1 MCGIYGF
8 DLLPNANISKARKA
22 TLITALTIGN
32 EDRGGQ
38 SWGAYLPEHGSDGL
52 IKRVGSITDARS
64 GLDVGHLVRA
74 RIAMAHTR
82 YATRGANTPE
92 NAHPFDLGAGWV
104 GQHNGVVG
112 NYSDLDKRYGE
123 EPVDSIHLLKAIART
138 NPIPLDQINV
148 YGSVQLV
155 PETRDRIYLGKMN
168 GGQLCI
174 VEIPRVGIVFTSDE
188 DHMKVALRLAGLAE
202 RAVYLRVDEGV
213 LYVTYNGE
221 IFVHDNEGLRVGGYS
236 RMSYGTWQSGGVAA
250 SKPGSAYTVPRS
262 SVTSGSVYGGYDR
275 ADEWDEA
282 WWQGELRTRESGIA
296 PATATVVEDDD
307 DDVIVAQSDNKTV
320 DDAWNLYVEWSALD
334 TRLMSDQE
342 LLDADEIFRQ
352 TLRRLD
358 TEEAFAMQQNDVDL
372 YAEIE
377 DVREY
382 LIEAHNDVTAALE
395 QKEWEKGLVHSLPA
409 TVAR

>member
-8 DLLPNANISKARKA
+8 DLTPNANISKARKA
-22 TLITALTIGN
+22 TLITALTIAN

-38 SWGAYLPEHGSDGL
+38 SWGAYLPESGGDGL
-52 IKRVGSITDARS
+52 IKRVGAITDGQS

-92 NAHPFDLGAGWV
+92 NAHPFALGDGWV

-112 NYSDLDKRYGE
+112 NYGDLDKKYGE

-138 NPIPLDQINV
+138 NPIPLSEINV

-155 PETRDRIYLGKMN
+155 PESRDRIYLGKMN

-202 RAVYLRVDEGV
+202 RAIYLKVDEGV

-236 RMSYGTWQSGGVAA
+236 RMSYGTWQSVGGAATA
-250 SKPGSAYTVPRS
+250 SKPASSYTAPRS
-262 SVTSGSVYGGYDR
+262 SVYGGYDR
-275 ADEWDEA
+275 SDEWGEA
-282 WWQGELRTRESGIA
+282 WWQGELRTRESGVTLS
-296 PATATVVEDDD
+296 TATTVEDAD
-307 DDVIVAQSDNKTV
+307 DDVIVVHSGNPTI
-320 DDAWNLYVEWSALD
+320 DDAWNLYIEWSG
-334 TRLMSDQE
+334 SDLRTMKEQD
-342 LLDADEIFRQ
+342 LLDADDIFRKM
-352 TLRRLD
+352 LRRLD
-358 TEEAFAMQQNDVDL
+358 TVEAFAMQENDVEV
-372 YAEIE
+372 YAEVE

-382 LIEAHNDVTAALE
+382 LIEAHTEVTEALE
-395 QKEWEKGLVHSLPA
+395 QREWERGLARALPA
-409 TVAR
+409 PRSL

>member
-8 DLLPNANISKARKA
+8 DFTPNANISKARKA
-22 TLITALTIGN
+22 TLLTALTIAN

-38 SWGAYLPEHGSDGL
+38 SWGAYLPESGGDGL
-52 IKRVGSITDARS
+52 IKRVGAITDGQS

-92 NAHPFDLGAGWV
+92 NAHPFALGDGWV

-112 NYSDLDKRYGE
+112 NYGDLDKKYGE

-138 NPIPLDQINV
+138 NPIPLSEINV

-155 PETRDRIYLGKMN
+155 PESRDRIYLGKMN

-202 RAVYLRVDEGV
+202 RAIYLKVDEGV

-236 RMSYGTWQSGGVAA
+236 RMSYGTWQSVGGAATA
-250 SKPGSAYTVPRS
+250 SKPASSYTAPRS
-262 SVTSGSVYGGYDR
+262 SVYGGYDR
-275 ADEWDEA
+275 SDEWGEA
-282 WWQGELRTRESGIA
+282 WWQGELRTRESGVTLS
-296 PATATVVEDDD
+296 TATTVEDAD
-307 DDVIVAQSDNKTV
+307 DDVIVVHSGNPTI
-320 DDAWNLYVEWSALD
+320 DDAWNLYIEWSG
-334 TRLMSDQE
+334 SDLRTMKEQD
-342 LLDADEIFRQ
+342 LLDADDIFRKM
-352 TLRRLD
+352 LRRLD
-358 TEEAFAMQQNDVDL
+358 TVEAFAMQENDVGV
-372 YAEIE
+372 YAEVE

-382 LIEAHNDVTAALE
+382 LIEAHTEVTEALE
-395 QKEWEKGLVHSLPA
+395 QREWERGLARSLPA
-409 TVAR
+409 PRSL

>member
-8 DLLPNANISKARKA
+8 DFTPNANISKARKA
-22 TLITALTIGN
+22 TLLTALTIAN

-38 SWGAYLPEHGSDGL
+38 SWGAYLPESGGDGL
-52 IKRVGSITDARS
+52 IKRVGAITDGQS

-92 NAHPFDLGAGWV
+92 NAHPFALGDGWV

-112 NYSDLDKRYGE
+112 NYGDLDKKYGE

-138 NPIPLDQINV
+138 NPIPLSEINV

-155 PETRDRIYLGKMN
+155 PESRDRIYLGKMN

-202 RAVYLRVDEGV
+202 RAIYLKVDEGV

-236 RMSYGTWQSGGVAA
+236 RMSYGTWQSVGGAATA
-250 SKPGSAYTVPRS
+250 SKPASSYTAPRS
-262 SVTSGSVYGGYDR
+262 SVYGGYDR
-275 ADEWDEA
+275 SDEWGEA
-282 WWQGELRTRESGIA
+282 WWQGELRTRESGVTLS
-296 PATATVVEDDD
+296 TATTVEDAD
-307 DDVIVAQSDNKTV
+307 DDVIVVHSGNPTI
-320 DDAWNLYVEWSALD
+320 DDAWNLYIEWSG
-334 TRLMSDQE
+334 SDLRTMKEQD
-342 LLDADEIFRQ
+342 LLDADDIFRKM
-352 TLRRLD
+352 LRRLD
-358 TEEAFAMQQNDVDL
+358 TVEAFAMQENDVEV
-372 YAEIE
+372 YAEVE

-382 LIEAHNDVTAALE
+382 LIEAHTEVTEALE
-395 QKEWEKGLVHSLPA
+395 QREWERGLARALPA
-409 TVAR
+409 PRSL

>member
-8 DLLPNANISKARKA
+8 DFTPNANISKARKA
-22 TLITALTIGN
+22 TLITALTIAN

-38 SWGAYLPEHGSDGL
+38 SWGAYLPEHGGDGL
-52 IKRVGSITDARS
+52 IKRVGAITDGRS

-92 NAHPFDLGAGWV
+92 NAHPFALGDGWV

-112 NYSDLDKRYGE
+112 NYGDLDKKYGE
-123 EPVDSIHLLKAIART
+123 EPVDSIHLLKALART
-138 NPIPLDQINV
+138 NPIPLSEINV

-155 PETRDRIYLGKMN
+155 PESRDRIYLGRMN

-202 RAVYLRVDEGV
+202 RAIYLKVDEGV

-236 RMSYGTWQSGGVAA
+236 RMSYGTWQSVGGAATA
-250 SKPGSAYTVPRS
+250 SKPASSYTAPRS
-262 SVTSGSVYGGYDR
+262 SVYGGYDR
-275 ADEWDEA
+275 SDEWGEA
-282 WWQGELRTRESGIA
+282 WWQGELRTRESGVT
-296 PATATVVEDDD
+296 PSTATTVEDAD
-307 DDVIVAQSDNKTV
+307 DDVIVVNSGNPTI
-320 DDAWNLYVEWSALD
+320 DDAWNLYIEWSG
-334 TRLMSDQE
+334 SDLRTMNEQD
-342 LLDADEIFRQ
+342 LLDADDLFRKM
-352 TLRRLD
+352 LRRLD
-358 TEEAFAMQQNDVDL
+358 TVEAFAMQENDVEV
-372 YAEIE
+372 YAEVE

-382 LIEAHNDVTAALE
+382 LIEGHREVSEALE
-395 QKEWEKGLVHSLPA
+395 QCEWEKGLARSLPA
-409 TVAR
+409 PRSL

>member
-8 DLLPNANISKARKA
+8 DFTPNANSSKARKA
-22 TLITALTIGN
+22 TLLTALTIAN

-38 SWGAYLPEHGSDGL
+38 SWGAYLPESGGDGL
-52 IKRVGSITDARS
+52 IKRVGAITDGQS

-92 NAHPFDLGAGWV
+92 NAHPFALGDGWV

-112 NYSDLDKRYGE
+112 NYGDLDKKYGE

-138 NPIPLDQINV
+138 NPIPLSEINV

-155 PETRDRIYLGKMN
+155 PESRDRIYLGKMN

-202 RAVYLRVDEGV
+202 RAIYLKVDEGV

-236 RMSYGTWQSGGVAA
+236 RMSYGTWQSVGGAATA
-250 SKPGSAYTVPRS
+250 SKPASSYTAPRS
-262 SVTSGSVYGGYDR
+262 SVYGGYDR
-275 ADEWDEA
+275 SDEWGEA
-282 WWQGELRTRESGIA
+282 WWQGELRTRESGVTLS
-296 PATATVVEDDD
+296 TATTVEDAD
-307 DDVIVAQSDNKTV
+307 DDVIVVHSGNPTI
-320 DDAWNLYVEWSALD
+320 DDAWNLYIEWSG
-334 TRLMSDQE
+334 SDLRTMKEQD
-342 LLDADEIFRQ
+342 LLDADDIFRKM
-352 TLRRLD
+352 LRRLD
-358 TEEAFAMQQNDVDL
+358 TVEAFAMQENDVGV
-372 YAEIE
+372 YAEVE

-382 LIEAHNDVTAALE
+382 LIEAHTEVTEALE
-395 QKEWEKGLVHSLPA
+395 QREWERGLARALPA
-409 TVAR
+409 PRSL

>member
-8 DLLPNANISKARKA
+8 DLTPNANISKARKA
-22 TLITALTIGN
+22 TLITALTIAN

-38 SWGAYLPEHGSDGL
+38 SWGAYLPEHGDDGL
-52 IKRVGSITDARS
+52 IKRVGAITDGRS

-92 NAHPFDLGAGWV
+92 NAHPFALGDGWV

-112 NYSDLDKRYGE
+112 NYGDLDKRYGE

-138 NPIPLDQINV
+138 NPIPLSEINV

-155 PETRDRIYLGKMN
+155 PESRDRIYLGKMN

-202 RAVYLRVDEGV
+202 RAIYLKVDEGV
-213 LYVTYNGE
+213 LYVTYNGQ

-236 RMSYGTWQSGGVAA
+236 RMSYGTWQSVGGAATA
-250 SKPGSAYTVPRS
+250 SKPASSYTAPRS
-262 SVTSGSVYGGYDR
+262 SVYGGYDR
-275 ADEWDEA
+275 ADEWGEA
-282 WWQGELRTRESGIA
+282 WWQGELRTRESGVT
-296 PATATVVEDDD
+296 PSTATTVEDAD
-307 DDVIVAQSDNKTV
+307 DDVIVVHSGNPTI
-320 DDAWNLYVEWSALD
+320 DDAWNLYIEWSG
-334 TRLMSDQE
+334 SDLRTMNEQD
-342 LLDADEIFRQ
+342 LLDADDIFRKM
-352 TLRRLD
+352 LRRLD
-358 TEEAFAMQQNDVDL
+358 TVEAFAMQENDVEV
-372 YAEIE
+372 YAEVE

-382 LIEAHNDVTAALE
+382 LIEAHTEVTEALE
-395 QKEWEKGLVHSLPA
+395 QREWERGLARSLPA
-409 TVAR
+409 PRSL